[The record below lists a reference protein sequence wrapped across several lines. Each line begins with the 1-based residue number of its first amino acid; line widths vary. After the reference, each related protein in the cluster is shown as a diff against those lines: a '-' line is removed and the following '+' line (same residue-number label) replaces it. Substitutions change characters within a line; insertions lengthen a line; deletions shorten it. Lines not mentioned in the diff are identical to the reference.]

1 MDIQDAVKIVHFLPG
16 RVRLK
21 VAAAK
26 NNPVYAGSVRQAFL
40 AIPGIRSLEVNT
52 VTGSV
57 LIQYDS
63 HRLLADDAILALGHT
78 LRNQFPTLEADD
90 VIHWLRTAHFA

>member
-1 MDIQDAVKIVHFLPG
+1 MDSRDSVKVIHFAPG

-26 NNPVYAGSVRQAFL
+26 NNPAYSGPVREAFL
-40 AIPGIRSLEVNT
+40 AVPGIHSLEVNSL
-52 VTGSV
+52 TGSV

-63 HRLLADDAILALGHT
+63 RSLLADDAISALTHA
-78 LRNQFPTLEADD
+78 LRQQFPALDADE
-90 VIHWLRTAHFA
+90 VIRWLRSAHF